1 MNLLEIN
8 ASKTKVMSFSSKHL
22 NTTSK
27 PLKKVKLGHSELDYV
42 DDFKYLGISVNTKL
56 TFTTHLK
63 NLINKVS
70 LLHRIRK
77 SLTDKVALQLYKTII
92 LPVMDYGDLFYHHQ
106 NAKLVKKLLT
116 IQNRCVR
123 IIARLPTLTNTEEE
137 EKKLNL
143 LP

>member
-63 NLINKVS
+63 
-70 LLHRIRK
+70 
-77 SLTDKVALQLYKTII
+77 I
-92 LPVMDYGDLFYHHQ
+92 LSTRSRYF
-106 NAKLVKKLLT
+106 
-116 IQNRCVR
+116 
-123 IIARLPTLTNTEEE
+123 TEFA
-137 EKKLNL
+137 N
-143 LP
+143 P